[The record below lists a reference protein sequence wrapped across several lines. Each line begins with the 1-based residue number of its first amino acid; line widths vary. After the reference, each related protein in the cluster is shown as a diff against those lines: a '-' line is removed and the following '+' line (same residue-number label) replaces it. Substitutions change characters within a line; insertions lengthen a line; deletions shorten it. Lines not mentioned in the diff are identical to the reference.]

1 VEPGGGA
8 SCGRSLKGNN
18 SVGSSIKIA
27 TVKGIDIRIHLTFLL
42 IILWAAIE
50 GGTGIE
56 GGLRGAIFGIVS
68 TTLLFFCV
76 VLHELGHSF
85 QALRYKVKVRNI
97 TLLPI
102 GGVAQM
108 ESIPEKPSQELAIS
122 LAGPAVNFAIVGL
135 LAPLALWIL
144 VTQIAAYLGQPAYL
158 LSGTG
163 RGVLSWILDGLF
175 YGTGWKALV
184 FYLLSMN
191 VSLGVFNLI
200 PAFPMDGGRVLRALL
215 ALRLD
220 YLRATRIA
228 VNVGRGLAVLLGVAG
243 LMLFQFPLVLIAV
256 FIYTSAG
263 YERRMVE
270 VKKALQGLQV
280 RQAVTRELRAV
291 TPATPLAH
299 VLDLIFHGYQSNF
312 PVVEGRQVVGVLIR
326 EDILAA
332 LRERGPNVPVGQVMR
347 TDFPVVNL
355 SDSLL
360 HVQQLIAKSG
370 VKAVPVVEDGF
381 FRGLITLDNI
391 NQTYILLSTHRR
403 PTS

>member
-1 VEPGGGA
+1 VDW
-8 SCGRSLKGNN
+8 SL
-18 SVGSSIKIA
+18 KIA
-27 TVKGIDIRIHLTFLL
+27 TVKGIEIKVHLTFLL

-56 GGLRGAIFGIVS
+56 GGLRGAIFGAAS
-68 TTLLFFCV
+68 TALLFFCV

-122 LAGPAVNFAIVGL
+122 LAGPAVNFTIAGL

-144 VTQIAAYLGQPAYL
+144 GTQIAAYLGQPAYL
-158 LSGTG
+158 LSDAG
-163 RGVLSWILDGLF
+163 RKALNRVLYGLL
-175 YGTGWKALV
+175 YGTDWKALV

-191 VSLGVFNLI
+191 VSLGLFNLI

-220 YLRATRIA
+220 HLRATRIA
-228 VNVGRGLAVLLGVAG
+228 VRVGRGLAVLLGVAG
-243 LMLFQFPLVLIAV
+243 LIFSQFPLILIAV
-256 FIYTSAG
+256 FIYAG
-263 YERRMVE
+263 GGHERQMVE
-270 VKKALQGLQV
+270 VKRALQGLQV
-280 RQAVTRELRAV
+280 SQAVTRELRAV

-299 VLDLIFHGYQSNF
+299 VMDLLFHGHQSNF
-312 PVVEGRQVVGVLIR
+312 PVVEGRQLVGVLVR
-326 EDILAA
+326 EDILTT

-370 VKAVPVVEDGF
+370 VKAVPVVKDGL
-381 FRGLITLDNI
+381 FRGLITLDKI
-391 NQTYILLSTHRR
+391 NETYTLLSPRR
-403 PTS
+403 

>member
-1 VEPGGGA
+1 
-8 SCGRSLKGNN
+8 
-18 SVGSSIKIA
+18 VGSSIKIA

>member
-1 VEPGGGA
+1 MGW
-8 SCGRSLKGNN
+8 
-18 SVGSSIKIA
+18 SIRIA
-27 TVKGIDIRIHLTFLL
+27 TVKGIEIKVHLTFLF

-50 GGTGIE
+50 WGTGIG

-108 ESIPEKPSQELAIS
+108 ESIPEKPAQELAIS
-122 LAGPAVNFAIVGL
+122 LAGPAVNFAIAGL

-144 VTQIAAYLGQPAYL
+144 GTQIAAYLGQPAYL
-158 LSGTG
+158 LSDTG
-163 RGVLSWILDGLF
+163 QRVLTWVLDGLF
-175 YGTGWKALV
+175 YGTDWKALI

-191 VSLGVFNLI
+191 VSLGAFNLI

-215 ALRLD
+215 ALRLN
-220 YLRATRIA
+220 YLRATRVA

-256 FIYTSAG
+256 FIYAGGG
-263 YERRMVE
+263 YERQMVE
-270 VKKALQGLQV
+270 VKNTLQGLKV
-280 RQAVTRELRAV
+280 RQAVTRQLRVV

-312 PVVEGRQVVGVLIR
+312 PVVEGSQLVGVLTQ
-326 EDILAA
+326 EDILTT

-347 TDFPVVNL
+347 TGFPVVNL

-370 VKAVPVVEDGF
+370 VKAVPVVEDGI
-381 FRGLITLDNI
+381 FRGLITLDKI
-391 NQTYILLSTHRR
+391 NETYTLLSRR
-403 PTS
+403 S

>member
-1 VEPGGGA
+1 VDW
-8 SCGRSLKGNN
+8 
-18 SVGSSIKIA
+18 SIKIG
-27 TVKGIDIRIHLTFLL
+27 TVKGIDIKVHLTFLF

-50 GGTGIE
+50 GGTGM
-56 GGLRGAIFGIVS
+56 GGGIRGAIFGIVS

-85 QALRYKVKVRNI
+85 QALRFRVKVRNI

-122 LAGPAVNFAIVGL
+122 LAGPAVNFAIAGL
-135 LAPLALWIL
+135 LAPLALWIF

-158 LSGTG
+158 FSDTG
-163 RGVLSWILDGLF
+163 QRMLGWVLDGLF
-175 YGTGWKALV
+175 YGTDWKALI

-228 VNVGRGLAVLLGVAG
+228 VNVGRGLAVLLGVVG
-243 LMLFQFPLVLIAV
+243 LMLFQIPLVLIAV
-256 FIYTSAG
+256 FIYAGGG
-263 YERRMVE
+263 YERQMVE

-280 RQAVTRELRAV
+280 KQAVTRQLRAV
-291 TPATPLAH
+291 TPTTPLAH
-299 VLDLIFHGYQSNF
+299 ILDLIFHGYQSNF
-312 PVVEGRQVVGVLIR
+312 PVVEGRQLVGVLVR
-326 EDILAA
+326 EDILVT
-332 LRERGPNVPVGQVMR
+332 LRERGPNVPVGRVMR

-391 NQTYILLSTHRR
+391 NETYTLLSTHR
-403 PTS
+403 S

>member
-1 VEPGGGA
+1 
-8 SCGRSLKGNN
+8 
-18 SVGSSIKIA
+18 VGWAIKLG
-27 TVKGIDIRIHLTFLL
+27 TVKGIEIKVHFTFLL
-42 IILWAAIE
+42 VILLVAIE
-50 GGTGIE
+50 GGTGIG
-56 GGLRGAIFGIVS
+56 GGLRGAVLGLVS
-68 TTLLFFCV
+68 IILLFSCV

-108 ESIPEKPSQELAIS
+108 ESIPEKPGQELAIS
-122 LAGPAVNFAIVGL
+122 LAGPAVNFAIAGL

-144 VTQIAAYLGQPAYL
+144 LAQLAAYLDQPAYF
-158 LSGTG
+158 LSKTG
-163 RGVLSWILDGLF
+163 QRMLSRVLDGLF
-175 YGTGWKALV
+175 YGTDWKALV
-184 FYLLSMN
+184 FYLLSVN
-191 VSLGVFNLI
+191 ISLGAFNLI

-256 FIYTSAG
+256 FIYAGGG
-263 YERRMVE
+263 YERQMVE
-270 VKKALQGLQV
+270 VKRVLQGLQV

-291 TPATPLAH
+291 TPATPLAY
-299 VLDLIFHGYQSNF
+299 VLDIIFHGYQSSF
-312 PVVEGRQVVGVLIR
+312 PVVEGRQLVGVLVR
-326 EDILAA
+326 EDILATF
-332 LRERGPNVPVGQVMR
+332 RERGPDVPVGQVMR
-347 TDFPVVNL
+347 TNFPVVDL

-360 HVQQLIAKSG
+360 HVQQLIAQSG

-391 NQTYILLSTHRR
+391 NETYTLLSPRR
-403 PTS
+403 

>member
-1 VEPGGGA
+1 VDW
-8 SCGRSLKGNN
+8 
-18 SVGSSIKIA
+18 SIKIG
-27 TVKGIDIRIHLTFLL
+27 TVKGIDIKIHLTFLL

-50 GGTGIE
+50 GSTGI
-56 GGLRGAIFGIVS
+56 GGGFRGAIFGIIS

-85 QALRYKVKVRNI
+85 QARRYKVNVRNI

-108 ESIPEKPSQELAIS
+108 ENIPEKPSQELAIS
-122 LAGPAVNFAIVGL
+122 LAGPAVNFAIAGL

-144 VTQIAAYLGQPAYL
+144 ATQVAVYLGQPAYL
-158 LSGTG
+158 LSDTG
-163 RGVLSWILDGLF
+163 QRVLSWILDSLF
-175 YGTGWKALV
+175 YGTDWKALV

-228 VNVGRGLAVLLGVAG
+228 VNVGRGLAVLLGVTG
-243 LMLFQFPLVLIAV
+243 LMLFQLPLVLIAV
-256 FIYTSAG
+256 FIYAGGG
-263 YERRMVE
+263 YERQMVE

-280 RQAVTRELRAV
+280 RQAVTRQLRAV
-291 TPATPLAH
+291 TPTTPLAH
-299 VLDLIFHGYQSNF
+299 IMDLIFHGYQSNF
-312 PVVEGRQVVGVLIR
+312 PVVEGRQLVGVLVR
-326 EDILAA
+326 EDILAT
-332 LRERGPNVPVGQVMR
+332 LRERGPNIPVGQVMR

-360 HVQQLIAKSG
+360 HVQRLIAKSG

-381 FRGLITLDNI
+381 FRGLITLDKI
-391 NQTYILLSTHRR
+391 NETYTLLSTHR
-403 PTS
+403 S

>member
-1 VEPGGGA
+1 MDW
-8 SCGRSLKGNN
+8 
-18 SVGSSIKIA
+18 SIKIA
-27 TVKGIDIRIHLTFLL
+27 TVKGIEIKVHLTFLL
-42 IILWAAIE
+42 IILWAAVE
-50 GGTGIE
+50 GGTGIG

-68 TTLLFFCV
+68 ITFLFFCV

-85 QALRYKVKVRNI
+85 QALRYRVKVRNI

-122 LAGPAVNFAIVGL
+122 LAGPAVNFAIAGL

-144 VTQIAAYLGQPAYL
+144 VTQIGVYLGQPTYL
-158 LSGTG
+158 LSNTG
-163 RGVLSWILDGLF
+163 QRVLRWVLDGLF
-175 YGTGWKALV
+175 YGTDWKALV

-243 LMLFQFPLVLIAV
+243 LMLFQFPLVLIAI
-256 FIYTSAG
+256 FIYAGGG
-263 YERRMVE
+263 YERQMVE
-270 VKKALQGLQV
+270 VKRALQGLQV

-312 PVVEGRQVVGVLIR
+312 PVVEGRQLVGVLVR

-332 LRERGPNVPVGQVMR
+332 LRERGSNVPVGQVMR

-360 HVQQLIAKSG
+360 HVQRLIAESG
-370 VKAVPVVEDGF
+370 VKAIPVIEDGF
-381 FRGLITLDNI
+381 FRGLITLARI
-391 NQTYILLSTHRR
+391 NETYTLLSPRR
-403 PTS
+403 

>member
-1 VEPGGGA
+1 MDW
-8 SCGRSLKGNN
+8 
-18 SVGSSIKIA
+18 SIKIA
-27 TVKGIDIRIHLTFLL
+27 TIKGIKIKVHLTFLL

-50 GGTGIE
+50 GGTGIG
-56 GGLRGAIFGIVS
+56 GGLRGAIFGVVS

-108 ESIPEKPSQELAIS
+108 ESIPEKPGQELAIS
-122 LAGPAVNFAIVGL
+122 LAGPAVNFAIAGL
-135 LAPLALWIL
+135 LTPLALWIL
-144 VTQIAAYLGQPAYL
+144 ITPIAPYLGQPAYL
-158 LSGTG
+158 LSDTG
-163 RGVLSWILDGLF
+163 QRILSWILTDLF
-175 YGTGWKALV
+175 YGADWRALT
-184 FYLLSMN
+184 FYLVSMN

-215 ALRLD
+215 ALRMD
-220 YLRATRIA
+220 HVKATHIA
-228 VNVGRGLAVLLGVAG
+228 VSVGRGLAVLLGMAG
-243 LMLFQFPLVLIAV
+243 LMLFQPPLVLIAV
-256 FIYTSAG
+256 FIYAGAG
-263 YERRMVE
+263 YERQIVE
-270 VKKALQGLQV
+270 WKRALQGLQV

-291 TPATPLAH
+291 TPITPLAH
-299 VLDLIFHGYQSNF
+299 VMDLIFHGHQSNF
-312 PVVEGRQVVGVLIR
+312 PVVEGRQLIGVLTR
-326 EDILAA
+326 EDIMAT
-332 LRERGPNVPVGQVMR
+332 LRERGPNVPVSQVMR

-360 HVQQLIAKSG
+360 HVQQLIAESG

-391 NQTYILLSTHRR
+391 NETHTLLSPRR
-403 PTS
+403 

>member
-1 VEPGGGA
+1 MGW
-8 SCGRSLKGNN
+8 
-18 SVGSSIKIA
+18 SVKVA
-27 TVKGIDIRIHLTFLL
+27 TVKGIEIKVHLTFLL
-42 IILWAAIE
+42 IILWAAVE

-56 GGLRGAIFGIVS
+56 GGLRGAVFGVVS
-68 TTLLFFCV
+68 TTLLFVCV
-76 VLHELGHSF
+76 VLHELGHSL
-85 QALRYKVKVRNI
+85 QAMRYKVKVRDI

-108 ESIPEKPSQELAIS
+108 ESIPEKSSQELAIS
-122 LAGPAVNFAIVGL
+122 LAGPAVNFVIAGV

-144 VTQIAAYLGQPAYL
+144 ITQIATYLSRPVYL

-163 RGVLSWILDGLF
+163 QRLLGWILDGLF
-175 YGTGWKALV
+175 YGTDWKALV

-191 VSLGVFNLI
+191 MTLGIFNLI

-243 LMLFQFPLVLIAV
+243 LMFFQFPLVLIAV
-256 FIYTSAG
+256 FIYAGAG
-263 YERRMVE
+263 YERKMVE

-280 RQAVTRELRAV
+280 RQAVTRQLQVV
-291 TPATPLAH
+291 TPTTPLAH
-299 VLDLIFHGYQSNF
+299 ILDLIFHGYQSNF
-312 PVVEGRQVVGVLIR
+312 PVIEGRRLVGVLIR
-326 EDILAA
+326 EDILAT
-332 LRERGPNVPVGQVMR
+332 LRERGPSVPVGQVMR
-347 TDFPVVNL
+347 TEFPVVNL

-381 FRGLITLDNI
+381 FRGLITLDKI
-391 NQTYILLSTHRR
+391 NQTYALLSPRR
-403 PTS
+403 

>member
-1 VEPGGGA
+1 MDW
-8 SCGRSLKGNN
+8 
-18 SVGSSIKIA
+18 SIKIA
-27 TVKGIDIRIHLTFLL
+27 TVKGIEIKVHFTFLL

-50 GGTGIE
+50 GGTGIG
-56 GGLRGAIFGIVS
+56 GGLRGVIFGIVS
-68 TTLLFFCV
+68 TTLLFSCV

-108 ESIPEKPSQELAIS
+108 EHIPEKPSQELAIS
-122 LAGPAVNFAIVGL
+122 LAGPAVNFAIAGL

-144 VTQIAAYLGQPAYL
+144 VTQIAAYLDQPAYL
-158 LSGTG
+158 LSDTG
-163 RGVLSWILDGLF
+163 QRVLNWILDSLF
-175 YGTGWKALV
+175 YGTDWKALV

-191 VSLGVFNLI
+191 VSLGTFNLI

-228 VNVGRGLAVLLGVAG
+228 VHVGRGLAVLLGVAG
-243 LMLFQFPLVLIAV
+243 LMLFQIPLVLIAV
-256 FIYTSAG
+256 FIYAGGG

-270 VKKALQGLQV
+270 VKKALQGLKV
-280 RQAVTRELRAV
+280 SQAVNRQLRAV

-299 VLDLIFHGYQSNF
+299 VLDLIFRGYQSNF
-312 PVVEGRQVVGVLIR
+312 PVVEGRQLVGILVR
-326 EDILAA
+326 EDILAT
-332 LRERGPNVPVGQVMR
+332 LRERGPNVPVSQVMR
-347 TDFPVVNL
+347 TDFPIVNL

-370 VKAVPVVEDGF
+370 VKAMPVVEDGF

-391 NQTYILLSTHRR
+391 NETYTLLSPRR
-403 PTS
+403 

>member
-1 VEPGGGA
+1 MGW
-8 SCGRSLKGNN
+8 
-18 SVGSSIKIA
+18 SIKIA
-27 TVKGIDIRIHLTFLL
+27 TVKGIEIKVHLTFLF

-50 GGTGIE
+50 GGAGIG

-102 GGVAQM
+102 GGGAQM

-122 LAGPAVNFAIVGL
+122 LAGPAVNFAIAGV

-144 VTQIAAYLGQPAYL
+144 GTQIAAYLGQPAYL
-158 LSGTG
+158 LSNTG
-163 RGVLSWILDGLF
+163 QRVLNSILDGLF
-175 YGTGWKALV
+175 YGTDWKALV

-191 VSLGVFNLI
+191 VSLGAFNLI

-220 YLRATRIA
+220 YLRATGIA

-243 LMLFQFPLVLIAV
+243 LILFQFPLVLIAV
-256 FIYTSAG
+256 FVYAGAG
-263 YERRMVE
+263 YERQMVE

-280 RQAVTRELRAV
+280 SQAVTRQLRTV
-291 TPATPLAH
+291 TPTTLLTH

-312 PVVEGRQVVGVLIR
+312 PVVEGRQLVGVLVR
-326 EDILAA
+326 EDILVT

-370 VKAVPVVEDGF
+370 VKAVPVIEDGF

-391 NQTYILLSTHRR
+391 NQTYTLLSTRR

>member
-1 VEPGGGA
+1 MDW
-8 SCGRSLKGNN
+8 
-18 SVGSSIKIA
+18 SIKIG
-27 TVKGIDIRIHLTFLL
+27 TIKGIEIKVHFTFLF

-50 GGTGIE
+50 GGIGME

-68 TTLLFFCV
+68 TTLLFLCV

-102 GGVAQM
+102 GGVARM
-108 ESIPEKPSQELAIS
+108 ESVPEKSSQELAIS

-144 VTQIAAYLGQPAYL
+144 VTQIATYLDRPAYL
-158 LSGTG
+158 LSDTG
-163 RGVLSWILDGLF
+163 QRVLNWVLDSLF
-175 YGTGWKALV
+175 YGTDWKALV

-228 VNVGRGLAVLLGVAG
+228 VNVGRGLAVLLGIAG
-243 LMLFQFPLVLIAV
+243 LTLFQFPLVLIAI
-256 FIYTSAG
+256 FIYAGGG
-263 YERRMVE
+263 YERQMVE
-270 VKKALQGLQV
+270 VKRALQGLQV
-280 RQAVTRELRAV
+280 RQAVTRELRVV

-312 PVVEGRQVVGVLIR
+312 PVVEGRQLVGVLVR
-326 EDILAA
+326 EDIMAT
-332 LRERGPNVPVGQVMR
+332 LRERGPNVLVGRVMQ
-347 TDFPVVNL
+347 TDFPVVTP

-360 HVQQLIAKSG
+360 HVQRLIAESG

-381 FRGLITLDNI
+381 FRGLITLDKI
-391 NQTYILLSTHRR
+391 NETYTLLSAHRR
-403 PTS
+403 STS

>member
-1 VEPGGGA
+1 
-8 SCGRSLKGNN
+8 
-18 SVGSSIKIA
+18 VGWSIRIA
-27 TVKGIDIRIHLTFLL
+27 TVKGIEIKVHLTFLF

-50 GGTGIE
+50 GGAGIG

-122 LAGPAVNFAIVGL
+122 LAGPAVNFAI
-135 LAPLALWIL
+135 AIL
-144 VTQIAAYLGQPAYL
+144 VTQIGAYLSQPAYL
-158 LSGTG
+158 LSDTG
-163 RGVLSWILDGLF
+163 QRVLSWILDGLF
-175 YGTGWKALV
+175 YGTDWKALI

-191 VSLGVFNLI
+191 VSLGAFNLI

-243 LMLFQFPLVLIAV
+243 LILFQFPLVLIAV
-256 FIYTSAG
+256 FIYAGGG
-263 YERRMVE
+263 YERQMVE

-280 RQAVTRELRAV
+280 SQAVTRQLRTV
-291 TPATPLAH
+291 TPTTLLTH
-299 VLDLIFHGYQSNF
+299 VVDLIFHGYQSNF
-312 PVVEGRQVVGVLIR
+312 PVVEGRQLVGVLVR
-326 EDILAA
+326 EDILAT

-370 VKAVPVVEDGF
+370 VKAVPVIEDGF
-381 FRGLITLDNI
+381 FRGLITLNNI
-391 NQTYILLSTHRR
+391 NETYTLLSTRR

>member
-1 VEPGGGA
+1 VDW
-8 SCGRSLKGNN
+8 
-18 SVGSSIKIA
+18 SIKIA
-27 TVKGIDIRIHLTFLL
+27 TVKGIEIKVHFTFLL

-50 GGTGIE
+50 GGTGIG
-56 GGLRGAIFGIVS
+56 GGLRGVIFGIVS
-68 TTLLFFCV
+68 TTLLFSCV

-108 ESIPEKPSQELAIS
+108 EHIPEKPSQELAIS
-122 LAGPAVNFAIVGL
+122 LAGPAVNFAIAGL

-144 VTQIAAYLGQPAYL
+144 ITQIAAYLDQPAYL
-158 LSGTG
+158 LSDTG
-163 RGVLSWILDGLF
+163 QRVLSWILDSLF
-175 YGTGWKALV
+175 YGTDWKALV

-191 VSLGVFNLI
+191 VSLGTFNLI

-228 VNVGRGLAVLLGVAG
+228 VHVGRGLAVLLGVAG
-243 LMLFQFPLVLIAV
+243 LMLFQIPLVLIAV
-256 FIYTSAG
+256 FIYAGGG

-270 VKKALQGLQV
+270 VKKALQGLKV
-280 RQAVTRELRAV
+280 SQAVNRQLRAV

-312 PVVEGRQVVGVLIR
+312 PVVEGRQLVGILVR
-326 EDILAA
+326 EDILVT
-332 LRERGPNVPVGQVMR
+332 LRERGPNVSVGQVMR

-381 FRGLITLDNI
+381 FRGLITLANI
-391 NQTYILLSTHRR
+391 NETYTLLSPRR
-403 PTS
+403 

>member
-1 VEPGGGA
+1 
-8 SCGRSLKGNN
+8 
-18 SVGSSIKIA
+18 VGWSIKIA
-27 TVKGIDIRIHLTFLL
+27 TVKGIEIKVHLTFLF

-50 GGTGIE
+50 GGTGI
-56 GGLRGAIFGIVS
+56 GRGLRGAIFGIVS

-108 ESIPEKPSQELAIS
+108 ESIPEKPGQELAIS
-122 LAGPAVNFAIVGL
+122 LAGPVVNFAIAGL

-144 VTQIAAYLGQPAYL
+144 VTQITAYLGQPAYL
-158 LSGTG
+158 LSNTG
-163 RGVLSWILDGLF
+163 QRVLSWVLDGLF
-175 YGTGWKALV
+175 YGTDWKALI

-191 VSLGVFNLI
+191 VSLGAFNLI

-220 YLRATRIA
+220 YLRATRVA

-256 FIYTSAG
+256 FIYAGGG

-280 RQAVTRELRAV
+280 RQAVTRQLRVV

-312 PVVEGRQVVGVLIR
+312 PVVEGRQLVGVLVR
-326 EDILAA
+326 EDILTT
-332 LRERGPNVPVGQVMR
+332 LREHGPNVLVGQVMR

-370 VKAVPVVEDGF
+370 VKAVPVVEDGL
-381 FRGLITLDNI
+381 FRGLITLDKI
-391 NQTYILLSTHRR
+391 NETYTLLSPRR
-403 PTS
+403 

>member
-1 VEPGGGA
+1 MGW
-8 SCGRSLKGNN
+8 
-18 SVGSSIKIA
+18 SVRIA
-27 TVKGIDIRIHLTFLL
+27 TIKGIEIKVHLTFLL

-50 GGTGIE
+50 GGTRIG
-56 GGLRGAIFGIVS
+56 GGLRGAFFGVVS

-85 QALRYKVKVRNI
+85 QALRYKVKVRDI

-144 VTQIAAYLGQPAYL
+144 GVQIAAYLGQPAYL
-158 LSGTG
+158 LSDAS
-163 RGVLSWILDGLF
+163 RRALSRVLDGLF
-175 YGTGWKALV
+175 YGTDWKALV

-191 VSLGVFNLI
+191 VSLGTFNLI

-220 YLRATRIA
+220 YLRATRLA

-243 LMLFQFPLVLIAV
+243 LMLFQLPLVLIAV
-256 FIYTSAG
+256 FIYVGAG
-263 YERRMVE
+263 YERHTVE

-280 RQAVTRELRAV
+280 SQAVTRGLRAV
-291 TPATPLAH
+291 TPTTPLGH
-299 VLDLIFHGYQSNF
+299 VLDFTAHGYQSNF
-312 PVVEGRQVVGVLIR
+312 PVVEGHQLVGILVR
-326 EDILAA
+326 EDILTT

-355 SDSLL
+355 SDNLL

-381 FRGLITLDNI
+381 FRGLITLDKI
-391 NQTYILLSTHRR
+391 NQTYTLLSTHRR
-403 PTS
+403 GA

>member
-1 VEPGGGA
+1 VDW
-8 SCGRSLKGNN
+8 SL
-18 SVGSSIKIA
+18 KIA
-27 TVKGIDIRIHLTFLL
+27 TVKGIEIKVHLTFLL

-56 GGLRGAIFGIVS
+56 GGLRGAIFGAAS
-68 TTLLFFCV
+68 TALLFFCV

-122 LAGPAVNFAIVGL
+122 LSGPAVNFTIAGL

-144 VTQIAAYLGQPAYL
+144 GTQIAAYLGQPAYL
-158 LSGTG
+158 LSDAG
-163 RGVLSWILDGLF
+163 RKALNRVLYGLL
-175 YGTGWKALV
+175 YGTDWKALV

-191 VSLGVFNLI
+191 VSLGLFNLI

-220 YLRATRIA
+220 HLRATRIA
-228 VNVGRGLAVLLGVAG
+228 VRVGRGLAVLLGVAG
-243 LMLFQFPLVLIAV
+243 LIFSQFPLILIAV
-256 FIYTSAG
+256 FIYAG
-263 YERRMVE
+263 GGHERQMVE
-270 VKKALQGLQV
+270 VKRALQGLQV
-280 RQAVTRELRAV
+280 SQAVTRELRAV

-299 VLDLIFHGYQSNF
+299 VMDLLFHGHQSNF
-312 PVVEGRQVVGVLIR
+312 PVVEGRQLVGVLVR
-326 EDILAA
+326 EDILTT

-370 VKAVPVVEDGF
+370 VKAVPVVKDGL
-381 FRGLITLDNI
+381 FRGLITLDKI
-391 NQTYILLSTHRR
+391 NETYTLLSPRR
-403 PTS
+403 

>member
-1 VEPGGGA
+1 MDW
-8 SCGRSLKGNN
+8 
-18 SVGSSIKIA
+18 SIRIA
-27 TVKGIDIRIHLTFLL
+27 AIKGIEIKVHLTFLF

-50 GGTGIE
+50 GATGIG

-68 TTLLFFCV
+68 ITLLFFCV

-85 QALRYKVKVRNI
+85 QALRYKVRVRNI

-108 ESIPEKPSQELAIS
+108 ESIPEKPGQELAIS
-122 LAGPAVNFAIVGL
+122 LAGPAVNFAIAGL
-135 LAPLALWIL
+135 LAPLALWVL
-144 VTQIAAYLGQPAYL
+144 GTQIAAYLGQPAYL
-158 LSGTG
+158 LSDTG
-163 RGVLSWILDGLF
+163 QRVLSWVLDGLF
-175 YGTGWKALV
+175 YGTDWKALI

-191 VSLGVFNLI
+191 VSLGAFNLI

-243 LMLFQFPLVLIAV
+243 LIFFQFPLVLIAV
-256 FIYTSAG
+256 FIFAG
-263 YERRMVE
+263 GSYERQMVE

-280 RQAVTRELRAV
+280 RQAVTRQLRVV
-291 TPATPLAH
+291 TPATPLAQI
-299 VLDLIFHGYQSNF
+299 LDLIFHGYQSNF
-312 PVVEGRQVVGVLIR
+312 PVVEDCQLVGILTR
-326 EDILAA
+326 EDILTT

-347 TDFPVVNL
+347 TGFPVVNL

-370 VKAVPVVEDGF
+370 VKAVPVVEDGI
-381 FRGLITLDNI
+381 FRGLITLEKI
-391 NQTYILLSTHRR
+391 NETYILLSSR
-403 PTS
+403 S

>member
-1 VEPGGGA
+1 
-8 SCGRSLKGNN
+8 
-18 SVGSSIKIA
+18 VGWSIKIA
-27 TVKGIDIRIHLTFLL
+27 TVKDIEIKVHLTFLF

-50 GGTGIE
+50 GGAGIG

-122 LAGPAVNFAIVGL
+122 LAGPAVNFAIAGL

-144 VTQIAAYLGQPAYL
+144 GTQIGAYLSQPAYL
-158 LSGTG
+158 LSDTG
-163 RGVLSWILDGLF
+163 QRVLSWILDGLF
-175 YGTGWKALV
+175 YGTDWKALI

-220 YLRATRIA
+220 YLRATGIA

-256 FIYTSAG
+256 FIYAGGG
-263 YERRMVE
+263 YERQMVE

-280 RQAVTRELRAV
+280 SQAVTRQLRTV
-291 TPATPLAH
+291 TPTTLLTH

-312 PVVEGRQVVGVLIR
+312 PVVEGRQLVGVLVR
-326 EDILAA
+326 EDILAT

-370 VKAVPVVEDGF
+370 VKAVPVIEDGF

-391 NQTYILLSTHRR
+391 NETYTLLSTRR

>member
-1 VEPGGGA
+1 
-8 SCGRSLKGNN
+8 
-18 SVGSSIKIA
+18 VGWSIKIA
-27 TVKGIDIRIHLTFLL
+27 TVKGIEIKVHLTFLF

-50 GGTGIE
+50 GGTGLG
-56 GGLRGAIFGIVS
+56 GGLRGTIFGIVS

-108 ESIPEKPSQELAIS
+108 ESIPEKPGQELAIS
-122 LAGPAVNFAIVGL
+122 LAGPAVNFAIAGL
-135 LAPLALWIL
+135 LAPLALWVL
-144 VTQIAAYLGQPAYL
+144 GTQIAAYLGQPAYL
-158 LSGTG
+158 LSDTG
-163 RGVLSWILDGLF
+163 QRVLSWVLDGLF
-175 YGTGWKALV
+175 YGTDWKALI

-191 VSLGVFNLI
+191 VSLGTFNLI

-220 YLRATRIA
+220 YLRATRVA

-256 FIYTSAG
+256 FIYAGGG
-263 YERRMVE
+263 YERQMVE

-280 RQAVTRELRAV
+280 RQAVTRQLRVV

-312 PVVEGRQVVGVLIR
+312 PVVEGRQLVGILTR
-326 EDILAA
+326 EYILVT
-332 LRERGPNVPVGQVMR
+332 LRERGPNVAVGQVMR

-370 VKAVPVVEDGF
+370 VKAVPVVEDGI
-381 FRGLITLDNI
+381 FRGLITLDKI
-391 NQTYILLSTHRR
+391 NETYTLLSRR
-403 PTS
+403 S

>member
-1 VEPGGGA
+1 
-8 SCGRSLKGNN
+8 
-18 SVGSSIKIA
+18 VGWSIKIA
-27 TVKGIDIRIHLTFLL
+27 TVKGIEIKVHLTFLL

-50 GGTGIE
+50 GGMGIG

-108 ESIPEKPSQELAIS
+108 ESIPEKPSHELAIS

-135 LAPLALWIL
+135 LAPLALWVL
-144 VTQIAAYLGQPAYL
+144 VTQIGAYLDRPAYL
-158 LSGTG
+158 LSDTG
-163 RGVLSWILDGLF
+163 QRVLSWILNGLF
-175 YGTGWKALV
+175 YGTDWKALV

-228 VNVGRGLAVLLGVAG
+228 VNVGRGLAMLLGVAG

-256 FIYTSAG
+256 FIYAG
-263 YERRMVE
+263 AGHERQMVE
-270 VKKALQGLQV
+270 VKRALQGLQV
-280 RQAVTRELRAV
+280 SQAVTRQLRAV
-291 TPATPLAH
+291 TPTTPLGQ
-299 VLDLIFHGYQSNF
+299 VLDFTSYGYQSDF
-312 PVVEGRQVVGVLIR
+312 PVVKGRQLVGVLVR
-326 EDILAA
+326 EDILAT

-381 FRGLITLDNI
+381 FRGLITLDKI
-391 NQTYILLSTHRR
+391 NQTYTLLSPRR
-403 PTS
+403 W

>member
-1 VEPGGGA
+1 MGW
-8 SCGRSLKGNN
+8 
-18 SVGSSIKIA
+18 SIKIA
-27 TVKGIDIRIHLTFLL
+27 TVKDIEIKVHLTFLL

-50 GGTGIE
+50 GGIGTG
-56 GGLRGAIFGIVS
+56 GGLRGAIFGAVS
-68 TTLLFFCV
+68 TALLFFCV

-135 LAPLALWIL
+135 LAPLALWIF
-144 VTQIAAYLGQPAYL
+144 VTQLAVYLDWPAYL
-158 LSGTG
+158 LSDMG
-163 RGVLSWILDGLF
+163 REVVRWVLDGLF
-175 YGTGWKALV
+175 YGTNWKALV

-228 VNVGRGLAVLLGVAG
+228 VKVGRGLAVLLAVAG
-243 LMLFQFPLVLIAV
+243 LMLSQFPLILIAL
-256 FIYTSAG
+256 FIYTGAG
-263 YERRMVE
+263 YERQLVE
-270 VKKALQGLQV
+270 VKRALQGLQV
-280 RQAVTRELRAV
+280 RQAVTRQLRAV
-291 TPATPLAH
+291 TPTTPLAH
-299 VLDLIFHGYQSNF
+299 VLDLIFHGHQSNF
-312 PVVEGRQVVGVLIR
+312 PVVKDRQLVGVLTR
-326 EDILAA
+326 EDILATS
-332 LRERGPNVPVGQVMR
+332 RERGPNVAVGQVMR
-347 TDFPVVNL
+347 TDFPIVSL

-381 FRGLITLDNI
+381 FRGLITLDKI
-391 NQTYILLSTHRR
+391 NQTYTLHSTHRR
-403 PTS
+403 EARG

>member
-1 VEPGGGA
+1 MGW
-8 SCGRSLKGNN
+8 
-18 SVGSSIKIA
+18 SIKIA

-42 IILWAAIE
+42 IILWAAVE

-85 QALRYKVKVRNI
+85 QALRYKVKVRDI

-122 LAGPAVNFAIVGL
+122 LAGPAVNFAIAGL
-135 LAPLALWIL
+135 LAPLALWTLI
-144 VTQIAAYLGQPAYL
+144 TQIATYLGQPAYP
-158 LSGTG
+158 LSDAGQRT
-163 RGVLSWILDGLF
+163 LSWILAGLF
-175 YGTGWKALV
+175 YGTDWKALV
-184 FYLLSMN
+184 FYLLIMN
-191 VSLGVFNLI
+191 VSLGTFNLI

-228 VNVGRGLAVLLGVAG
+228 VRVGQGLAVLLGVTG
-243 LMLFQFPLVLIAV
+243 LMFSQFLLV
-256 FIYTSAG
+256 FIALFIYAGAG
-263 YERRMVE
+263 YERHTVE
-270 VKKALQGLQV
+270 VKRALQGLQV

-299 VLDLIFHGYQSNF
+299 VLDLIFHGHQSNF
-312 PVVEGRQVVGVLIR
+312 PVVEGRQLVGVLVR
-326 EDILAA
+326 EDILTAFQ
-332 LRERGPNVPVGQVMR
+332 ERGPNLFVSQVMR

-360 HVQQLIAKSG
+360 HVQRLIAESG
-370 VKAVPVVEDGF
+370 VKAVPVVEGGF
-381 FRGLITLDNI
+381 FRGLITLDKI
-391 NQTYILLSTHRR
+391 NETYTLLSNR
-403 PTS
+403 S

>member
-1 VEPGGGA
+1 VDW
-8 SCGRSLKGNN
+8 
-18 SVGSSIKIA
+18 SIRIA
-27 TVKGIDIRIHLTFLL
+27 TVKGIEIKAHLTFLF

-50 GGTGIE
+50 GGTRIG

-85 QALRYKVKVRNI
+85 QALQYKVKVRNI

-108 ESIPEKPSQELAIS
+108 ENIPEKPGQELAIS
-122 LAGPAVNFAIVGL
+122 LAGPAVNFAIAGL
-135 LAPLALWIL
+135 LAPFALWVL
-144 VTQIAAYLGQPAYL
+144 GSQIAAHLGQPAYL
-158 LSGTG
+158 LSDTG
-163 RGVLSWILDGLF
+163 QRVLSWVLDGLF
-175 YGTGWKALV
+175 YGTDWKALI

-191 VSLGVFNLI
+191 VSLGAFNLI

-220 YLRATRIA
+220 YLRATRVA

-243 LMLFQFPLVLIAV
+243 LILFQFPLVLIAV
-256 FIYTSAG
+256 FIYAGGG
-263 YERRMVE
+263 YERQMVE

-280 RQAVTRELRAV
+280 RQAVTRQLRVV
-291 TPATPLAH
+291 TPVTPLTH
-299 VLDLIFHGYQSNF
+299 ILDLIFHGYQSNF
-312 PVVEGRQVVGVLIR
+312 PVVEGHQLVGVLTR
-326 EDILAA
+326 EDILTT

-370 VKAVPVVEDGF
+370 VKAVPVVEGGI
-381 FRGLITLDNI
+381 FRGLITLEKI
-391 NQTYILLSTHRR
+391 NETYILLSRR
-403 PTS
+403 S